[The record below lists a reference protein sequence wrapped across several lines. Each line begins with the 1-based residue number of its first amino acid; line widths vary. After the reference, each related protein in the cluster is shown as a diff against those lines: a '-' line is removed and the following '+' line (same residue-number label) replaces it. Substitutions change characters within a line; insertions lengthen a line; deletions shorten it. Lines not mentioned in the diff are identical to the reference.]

1 MICLSNSTFLS
12 EVDTGATH
20 PTSVTPVSHHES
32 TEILKSELEW
42 SDHGE
47 NLSEC
52 STHVLSKCT
61 NFGDDP
67 ISLRVRKRDFW
78 KKIRAF
84 FFLQEM
90 YDTQS

>member
-1 MICLSNSTFLS
+1 MIRPKLDVEQSTS
-12 EVDTGATH
+12 AA
-20 PTSVTPVSHHES
+20 P
-32 TEILKSELEW
+32 EILKSELEW

-67 ISLRVRKRDFW
+67 ISLRVRKRNF
-78 KKIRAF
+78 
-84 FFLQEM
+84 
-90 YDTQS
+90 